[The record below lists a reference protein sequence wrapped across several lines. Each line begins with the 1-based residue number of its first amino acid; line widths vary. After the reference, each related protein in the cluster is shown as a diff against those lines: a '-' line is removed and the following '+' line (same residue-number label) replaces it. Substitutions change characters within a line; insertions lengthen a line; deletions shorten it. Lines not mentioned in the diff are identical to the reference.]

1 MRRVERISG
10 VDDIVERRVAQ
21 RDRTVFLG
29 HPRPT
34 RPFTVRSENLT
45 VDNVGPSFSTCGV
58 GRQSLVRECMRNDD
72 LYV

>member
-10 VDDIVERRVAQ
+10 VDDIVER

-34 RPFTVRSENLT
+34 RPFTVRSDILT
-45 VDNVGPSFSTCGV
+45 NDNIRPSFSTCRV